1 MAVGVLSL
9 FCAIGAFGCVCCSTN
24 RLVPPPSTT
33 ASTPG
38 VIHDDWQL
46 TLQLTGGFAGIDR
59 QLELSSTGE
68 LKVTDRRRG
77 TQVIT
82 QASATELAQIA
93 SMVADLKSV
102 DAVRESTCR
111 DCVQYD
117 LRIRLSGRSLL
128 FNINDVSLVG
138 TPVEPLAKVLTGVL
152 NRELSRQRNTQEK

>member
-9 FCAIGAFGCVCCSTN
+9 FCAIGVCGWVGCSTN
-24 RLVPPPSTT
+24 LIFPPASITPSVQDVP
-33 ASTPG
+33 
-38 VIHDDWQL
+38 HDVWQL

-59 QLELSSTGE
+59 QLELASTGE

-82 QASATELAQIA
+82 QASASELAQIA

-102 DAVRESTCR
+102 DPVRGSTCR
-111 DCVQYD
+111 DCIQYD

-128 FNINDVSLVG
+128 FSINDVSLVG
-138 TPVEPLAKVLTGVL
+138 TPVEPLVNVLTGAL
-152 NRELSRQRNTQEK
+152 NRELSRQRNSQGE

>member
-1 MAVGVLSL
+1 MAVAALSL
-9 FCAIGAFGCVCCSTN
+9 LCAIGVLGGVTT
-24 RLVPPPSTT
+24 PSMQDV
-33 ASTPG
+33 SRD
-38 VIHDDWQL
+38 VWQL